1 MAPCSYNACSCSPD
15 TTRSMKIVR
24 LLLVLAAWAVSM
36 QIAAPRA
43 WAQDA
48 AQDATP
54 AKSPR
59 YGMSLNALYST
70 PQGVGLGIRGR
81 ASMPITA
88 DISTALDPRLHGV
101 CARRVAWGRL
111 SFRAADILHHHSAPR
126 PGCVQGISSLAWA
139 DIFLSPVTKT
149 SAAPPFISGL
159 GGRMGLEDPP
169 CSTKSIRRLSSA
181 ARGWVLCCPS
191 G

>member
-1 MAPCSYNACSCSPD
+1 
-15 TTRSMKIVR
+15 MKIVR

-88 DISTALDPRLHGV
+88 DISTALDLGFTGFVLEGWRGADYLFEPQISLIITPPPTRL
-101 CARRVAWGRL
+101 
-111 SFRAADILHHHSAPR
+111 RA
-126 PGCVQGISSLAWA
+126 GY
-139 DIFLSPVTKT
+139 IFLGMGGYLPLAGNKD
-149 SAAPPFISGL
+149 ISGPTIHIGL
-159 GGRMGLEDPP
+159 GRAHGFGGSAVFYEINPALIIGGEGL
-169 CSTKSIRRLSSA
+169 
-181 ARGWVLCCPS
+181 GFVLPVRI
-191 G
+191 GIIF